1 MMMNTGGGHWV
12 MRGQQGDI
20 DEDGTKLYDQRVIL
34 RLLSY
39 VVPYKFP
46 VFLAMMAVVVY
57 TGATVAIPLI
67 IAIGI
72 DRYIENGDLSGLNT
86 LAAWFGVVLVVHYA
100 SNYAHQV
107 LLARVSQRVIYDL
120 RNDLFKHLQDLPMSF
135 HNRHKVGSVMSR
147 AQNDVYQLQEFLDIV
162 VLSIGDLLSLSG
174 IIAFMLVRDWQ
185 LSLLSFASLPVLM
198 VIIWVWQKH
207 ARPAFLRV
215 RVAISQVNAS
225 LAENLD
231 GVRVVQSMNRQRTN
245 MGAFEDLNDRHLQTN
260 LRAQRLASSLMPVVE
275 MFMSFSL
282 AATIIFGGRL
292 VLGGMLGAG
301 QLVAIHAL
309 HPALLRPDPQ
319 PDDAVHATA
328 AGDGIRRA
336 DLRPAGH
343 RGRPRRRPGR
353 QADAPDTGRGAL
365 RERVVRLRAG
375 KMVLTGVDLDIQPG
389 ETVAFVGRTGAG
401 KTTMAAL
408 VSRFYDV
415 VDGRL
420 TIDGHDVRDVTR
432 ESLAKQMGIVLQEPF
447 QFSGTIM
454 DNIRYNHPEASD
466 EKVYEAAKAV
476 GLHDHIASLD
486 DGYDT
491 MMEERG
497 GNMSLGQRQLVSF
510 ARALVADPRIIVLD
524 EATASVDTQTEQLI
538 QQAIGKMLHGRTAI
552 VIAHRLST
560 IRNADKIVVMEQGR
574 IVELGDHDELVALG
588 GLYAKQ
594 YELHARL
601 AASGA
606 KREYAPA
613 NEFDDEVPG
622 LGARVASQFQEYG
635 NHRLL

>member
-34 RLLSY
+34 RMLSY
-39 VVPYKFP
+39 VVPYKFQ
-46 VFLAMMAVVVY
+46 VFLAMLAVVIY
-57 TGATVAIPLI
+57 TGATVAIPAI

-72 DRYIENGDLSGLNT
+72 DRYIKNGDLSGLNT
-86 LAAWFGVVLVVHYA
+86 LAVWFGVVLVVHYA
-100 SNYAHQV
+100 ANYAHQV

-162 VLSIGDLLSLSG
+162 VLSIGDLLSLTG
-174 IIAFMLVRDWQ
+174 IIGVMLYLNWQ
-185 LSLLSFASLPVLM
+185 LSLLAFASLPILL

-245 MGAFEDLNDRHLQTN
+245 LKAFDGLNDQHLQTN

-275 MFMSFSL
+275 IFMSLSL
-282 AATIIFGGRL
+282 AATVIFGGRL
-292 VLGGMLGAG
+292 VLGATLEAGLLVQFTLYIQRFYDPIRSLTMQFTQLQRAMASGARIFDLLDTEPD
-301 QLVAIHAL
+301 LV
-309 HPALLRPDPQ
+309 
-319 PDDAVHATA
+319 
-328 AGDGIRRA
+328 
-336 DLRPAGH
+336 
-343 RGRPRRRPGR
+343 
-353 QADAPDTGRGAL
+353 DAPDAKPIPQIQGA
-365 RERVVRLRAG
+365 VRYENVSFAYEPG
-375 KMVLTGVDLDIQPG
+375 KMVLTNVDLDVQPG

-415 VDGRL
+415 VNGRL

-454 DNIRYNHPEASD
+454 ENIRYNHPEASD

-476 GLHDHIASLD
+476 GLHDHISSLR
-486 DGYDT
+486 DGYET

-497 GNMSLGQRQLVSF
+497 GNMSLGQRQLISF

-560 IRNADKIVVMEQGR
+560 IRNADKIIVMEKGR
-574 IVELGDHDELVALG
+574 IVEMGKHDELVALG

-606 KREYAPA
+606 KRDYAPT

-622 LGARVASQFQEYG
+622 LAPA
-635 NHRLL
+635 

>member
-1 MMMNTGGGHWV
+1 MMMNTGGGGWL
-12 MRGQQGDI
+12 MRGQPGDI
-20 DEDGTKLYDQRVIL
+20 DEDGTRLYDQRVIL
-34 RLLSY
+34 RLLAY
-39 VVPYKFP
+39 VWPYKGL
-46 VFLAMMAVVVY
+46 VSLSLLAVVVY
-57 TGATVAIPLI
+57 TGATVAIPYI
-67 IAIGI
+67 IALGI
-72 DRYIENGDLSGLNT
+72 DRYVTTGDLSGLNT
-86 LAAWFGVVLVVHYA
+86 LAVVFGVVLVVHYA
-100 SNYAHQV
+100 ANYVHQV

-162 VLSIGDLLSLSG
+162 VLSIGDLLSLTG
-174 IIAFMLVRDWQ
+174 IIAFMLLADWQ
-185 LSLLSFASLPVLM
+185 LSFLSFVSLPVLL
-198 VIIWVWQKH
+198 VIIYVWQRH

-245 MGAFEDLNDRHLQTN
+245 LKSFNGLNQYHLQTN
-260 LRAQRLASSLMPVVE
+260 LRAQRLSSSLMPVVE

-282 AATIIFGGRL
+282 AATIIYGGRL
-292 VLGGMLGAG
+292 VIGGAMGAG
-301 QLVAIHAL
+301 QLVQFTLYIQRFFDPIRSLTMQFTQLQRAMASGARIFD
-309 HPALLRPDPQ
+309 LLDTEPDL
-319 PDDAVHATA
+319 V
-328 AGDGIRRA
+328 
-336 DLRPAGH
+336 
-343 RGRPRRRPGR
+343 
-353 QADAPDTGRGAL
+353 DAPDARPMPQIAGAI
-365 RERVVRLRAG
+365 RYESVSFSYEPG
-375 KMVLTGVDLDIQPG
+375 KEVLTDVNLDVQPG
-389 ETVAFVGRTGAG
+389 ETIAFVGRTGAG

-415 VDGRL
+415 VGGRIL
-420 TIDGHDVRDVTR
+420 IDDIDVRSVTR

-454 DNIRYNHPEASD
+454 ENVRYNHPEAGD

-476 GLHDHIASLD
+476 GLHDHIMSLP
-486 DGYDT
+486 DGYQT

-538 QQAIGKMLHGRTAI
+538 QQAIGRMLYGRTAI

-560 IRNADKIVVMEQGR
+560 IRNADKIVVMERGR
-574 IVELGDHDELVALG
+574 IVEMGNHDELVALG

-606 KREYAPA
+606 KRAFAPA
-613 NEFDDEVPG
+613 NEFDDELPG
-622 LGARVASQFQEYG
+622 PS
-635 NHRLL
+635 